1 MKLFTLEF
9 ATSSS
14 RTAVRCGSR
23 AVIEANLT
31 LNLNPS
37 LRDADVRGAN
47 VRSLSWSTERRS
59 ARLRRGRVKADVS
72 CPSSVQRGQSRRQ
85 EQVRAVRQAGRQY
98 TS

>member
-23 AVIEANLT
+23 AVIEANIT

-37 LRDADVRGAN
+37 LRDADVREGRMSGRYRGAP
-47 VRSLSWSTERRS
+47 S
-59 ARLRRGRVKADVS
+59 AALRG
-72 CPSSVQRGQSRRQ
+72 CG
-85 EQVRAVRQAGRQY
+85 AVE
-98 TS
+98 